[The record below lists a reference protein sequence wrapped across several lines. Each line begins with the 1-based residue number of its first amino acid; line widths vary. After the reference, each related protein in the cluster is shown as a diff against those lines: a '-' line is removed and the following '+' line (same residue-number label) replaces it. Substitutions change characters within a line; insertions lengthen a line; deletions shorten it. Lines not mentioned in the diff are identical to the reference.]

1 MADVMRSVRAAR
13 DLIEIWHFI
22 AQDNPAAADRV
33 LMAIDRRIDLL
44 TRHPWSGPSREN
56 LAPGLP
62 HLVSGSYLIL
72 YRVEIDG
79 VRIVRVMH
87 GRRGI
92 AVKDLSD

>member
-22 AQDNPAAADRV
+22 AQNNPAAADRV

-44 TRHPWSGPSREN
+44 TQQPWSGPSREDIG
-56 LAPGLP
+56 PGIRYVMSSP
-62 HLVSGSYLIL
+62 YLIM
-72 YRVEIDG
+72 YRVEVAG
-79 VRIVRVMH
+79 VRVLRVMH